1 MKKATLE
8 STAQGFKL
16 RIVELGTEHLLEL
29 DNNLVVQAAST
40 DGGYWNLVAYNDSKE
55 PVKINQD
62 GSFNIGMMVSTRSV
76 CNFSGK
82 LEFLGDAKSKLFSN

>member
-8 STAQGFKL
+8 STAQGFNL
-16 RIVELGTEHLLEL
+16 RIVESGEEDLLEL
-29 DNNLVVQAAST
+29 DNNLVVQSAST
-40 DGGYWNLVAYNDSKE
+40 DGGYWNLVAYDKQ

-62 GSFNIGMMVSTRSV
+62 GSFNIGMMVSSRSY
-76 CNFSGK
+76 CDFSGK